1 MLIGRMIFRA
11 PGSDGAEDWQTNV
24 KECNRFIC
32 PSSLHSHNHP
42 ARPPGSEWFWR
53 WTDECNRE
61 KLARDGGKNNNFR
74 RTGDTGD
81 SDQWLTV
88 RRASIQTKTELNN
101 TLIMRLIPKL
111 LFVAVVLAFDFR
123 APFNASGV
131 MTASVT
137 VAASASAS
145 AASSTTSATPTQGLC
160 YYADALD
167 ELEKELGRS
176 DATFI
181 TRHETRPTHQYP
193 HHRHLDQ
200 HTQRKIY
207 RREAPLPCTKQ

>member
-1 MLIGRMIFRA
+1 M
-11 PGSDGAEDWQTNV
+11 
-24 KECNRFIC
+24 
-32 PSSLHSHNHP
+32 
-42 ARPPGSEWFWR
+42 
-53 WTDECNRE
+53 
-61 KLARDGGKNNNFR
+61 
-74 RTGDTGD
+74 
-81 SDQWLTV
+81 TV

>member
-1 MLIGRMIFRA
+1 
-11 PGSDGAEDWQTNV
+11 
-24 KECNRFIC
+24 
-32 PSSLHSHNHP
+32 
-42 ARPPGSEWFWR
+42 
-53 WTDECNRE
+53 
-61 KLARDGGKNNNFR
+61 LARDGGKNNNFR

-111 LFVAVVLAFDFR
+111 LFVAIVLAFDFR
-123 APFNASGV
+123 APVNASSIT
-131 MTASVT
+131 TASVT

-145 AASSTTSATPTQGLC
+145 SSTTSATPTQGLC

-167 ELEKELGRS
+167 ELEKELGGS

-193 HHRHLDQ
+193 HHRHLNQ
-200 HTQRKIY
+200 LTQQRKIY